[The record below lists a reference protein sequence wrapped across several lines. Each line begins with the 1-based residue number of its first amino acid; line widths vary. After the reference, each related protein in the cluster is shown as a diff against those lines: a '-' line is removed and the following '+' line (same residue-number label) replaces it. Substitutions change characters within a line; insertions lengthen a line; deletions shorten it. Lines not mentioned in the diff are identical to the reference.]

1 MGRNGEESVE
11 KKCTSNLDTGLIRGI
26 ILMIIPLSSP
36 LDFVLVARNQIRITG
51 AFFLTDSSTVSNH
64 RKRSSLCL
72 CAGKLL
78 ILRSSSPSILLFLPP
93 AISSTR
99 THPHNGGSL
108 QASPP
113 WNTARQGQVDSVFY
127 VRKRRLGSV
136 VKRQPVIWIWFRVSY
151 TKSRGLLSRII
162 IKIIQR
168 ISPVSKIT
176 GYLFTY
182 GLFAAFSS

>member
-26 ILMIIPLSSP
+26 ILMIIPLSNP
-36 LDFVLVARNQIRITG
+36 LNFVLVARNQIRITG

-93 AISSTR
+93 VISSTR
-99 THPHNGGSL
+99 THPITGA
-108 QASPP
+108 ASRRPP
-113 WNTARQGQVDSVFY
+113 VEYSKAGTSKFCFFMLESGEE
-127 VRKRRLGSV
+127 SV

>member
-51 AFFLTDSSTVSNH
+51 AFFLTNSSTVSNH

-93 AISSTR
+93 VISSTR
-99 THPHNGGSL
+99 PTPYRG
-108 QASPP
+108 QPP
-113 WNTARQGQVDSVFY
+113 GVPP
-127 VRKRRLGSV
+127 
-136 VKRQPVIWIWFRVSY
+136 PVEYSKAG
-151 TKSRGLLSRII
+151 TSRFCFFMLESGD
-162 IKIIQR
+162 
-168 ISPVSKIT
+168 
-176 GYLFTY
+176 
-182 GLFAAFSS
+182 

>member
-1 MGRNGEESVE
+1 M
-11 KKCTSNLDTGLIRGI
+11 DTGLIRGI

-93 AISSTR
+93 VISSTR
-99 THPHNGGSL
+99 THPITGA
-108 QASPP
+108 ASRRPP
-113 WNTARQGQVDSVFY
+113 VEYSKAGTSRFCFFMLESGEESA
-127 VRKRRLGSV
+127 

-176 GYLFTY
+176 GCLFTY
-182 GLFAAFSS
+182 GLFATFSS

>member
-51 AFFLTDSSTVSNH
+51 AFFLTDSSTISNH

-93 AISSTR
+93 GIPSTR
-99 THPHNGGSL
+99 PTPYRG
-108 QASPP
+108 QPP
-113 WNTARQGQVDSVFY
+113 GVP
-127 VRKRRLGSV
+127 
-136 VKRQPVIWIWFRVSY
+136 PVEYSKAG
-151 TKSRGLLSRII
+151 TSRFCFFMLESGD
-162 IKIIQR
+162 
-168 ISPVSKIT
+168 
-176 GYLFTY
+176 
-182 GLFAAFSS
+182 

>member
-99 THPHNGGSL
+99 PTPYRG
-108 QASPP
+108 QPP
-113 WNTARQGQVDSVFY
+113 GVP
-127 VRKRRLGSV
+127 
-136 VKRQPVIWIWFRVSY
+136 PVEYSKAG
-151 TKSRGLLSRII
+151 TSRFCFFMLESDD
-162 IKIIQR
+162 
-168 ISPVSKIT
+168 
-176 GYLFTY
+176 
-182 GLFAAFSS
+182 

>member
-78 ILRSSSPSILLFLPP
+78 STCSGLYVIHQTLTPEPVTASLSVQLR
-93 AISSTR
+93 
-99 THPHNGGSL
+99 
-108 QASPP
+108 
-113 WNTARQGQVDSVFY
+113 Y
-127 VRKRRLGSV
+127 
-136 VKRQPVIWIWFRVSY
+136 
-151 TKSRGLLSRII
+151 
-162 IKIIQR
+162 
-168 ISPVSKIT
+168 
-176 GYLFTY
+176 
-182 GLFAAFSS
+182 AAFPLLPADVSGDLPVGSA

>member
-26 ILMIIPLSSP
+26 ILMIIPRSSP

-93 AISSTR
+93 VISSTR
-99 THPHNGGSL
+99 PIPGA
-108 QASPP
+108 ASRRPP
-113 WNTARQGQVDSVFY
+113 VEYSKAGT
-127 VRKRRLGSV
+127 
-136 VKRQPVIWIWFRVSY
+136 
-151 TKSRGLLSRII
+151 SRFCFFMLESGD
-162 IKIIQR
+162 
-168 ISPVSKIT
+168 
-176 GYLFTY
+176 
-182 GLFAAFSS
+182 

>member
-93 AISSTR
+93 VIHQTLTPEPVTA
-99 THPHNGGSL
+99 SL
-108 QASPP
+108 
-113 WNTARQGQVDSVFY
+113 SVQL
-127 VRKRRLGSV
+127 RC
-136 VKRQPVIWIWFRVSY
+136 
-151 TKSRGLLSRII
+151 
-162 IKIIQR
+162 
-168 ISPVSKIT
+168 
-176 GYLFTY
+176 
-182 GLFAAFSS
+182 AAFPPLPADVSGGLPVESA

>member
-51 AFFLTDSSTVSNH
+51 AFFLTDSSTISNH

-93 AISSTR
+93 GIPSTR
-99 THPHNGGSL
+99 PTPYRGQPPGVPPPVEYSKAGTSRFCFFMLENG
-108 QASPP
+108 
-113 WNTARQGQVDSVFY
+113 D
-127 VRKRRLGSV
+127 
-136 VKRQPVIWIWFRVSY
+136 
-151 TKSRGLLSRII
+151 
-162 IKIIQR
+162 
-168 ISPVSKIT
+168 
-176 GYLFTY
+176 
-182 GLFAAFSS
+182 

>member
-93 AISSTR
+93 VISSTR
-99 THPHNGGSL
+99 THPITGA
-108 QASPP
+108 ASRRPP
-113 WNTARQGQVDSVFY
+113 VEYSKAGTSRFCFFY
-127 VRKRRLGSV
+127 VRKRRLESV

-176 GYLFTY
+176 GCLFTY
-182 GLFAAFSS
+182 GLFATFSS

>member
-93 AISSTR
+93 VISSTR
-99 THPHNGGSL
+99 PIPGA
-108 QASPP
+108 ASRRPP
-113 WNTARQGQVDSVFY
+113 VEYSKAGTSRFCFFMR
-127 VRKRRLGSV
+127 RKRRLEFV
-136 VKRQPVIWIWFRVSY
+136 VKRQPIIWIWFRVSY